1 MTWEITKS
9 TRRRRWRAMARF
21 AIESILFH
29 QGKASTYR
37 YILAMLAV
45 TLFCCPPAMALP
57 PTTVII
63 SVSPSSITQ
72 GEQAGIVAQVVTLGS
87 SPGTLAIWDTDG
99 NQYPV
104 TTVNNSLGSGLTAI
118 SAFVAGTTF
127 SVGRHTFYATYS
139 GDSVYGVSTS
149 ANVTLTVNALS
160 TVGTVSPSR
169 SGTAGGSQVTI
180 TGTNLNT
187 AATVAF
193 GGAAAAIVSSS
204 SNSLVV
210 TTPPHAAGVVDVI
223 LTTSGGTVTTLAG
236 AFTYGGV
243 ANPAQNAA
251 VVALIGAQTQ
261 AVRQFSSSHLNNFN
275 QRLES
280 LHGDGWAASS
290 LGVNLSQ
297 GPASETVPVGTGGDT
312 VNYAGSSVGSLRSN
326 MRKAGLTL
334 AAANPV
340 ADDAYNLPD
349 LPASTGLQHRALS
362 WWIGGSLDLGQQQG
376 LSGGKLTTGG
386 VSFGGDYRLNDRL
399 TLGVGAGYSRSNFQS
414 DDLGAKSIGQGMVGV
429 VYASFRPTDRSY
441 VDLVAGVGQ
450 LQFDLTR
457 YIAGDATSA
466 SGSRGGMQ
474 AFGSLTAGYEWRGE
488 QWLLSPYGRI
498 DIARARLDSYTESS
512 SSSEALHYFKQSIR
526 NDNASLGLRGEWRH
540 RLVSG
545 TLVPLTKV
553 AYQRSLQGAVQTSMQ
568 YADSSISNT
577 IYTLSDSA
585 SQSSQWLFS
594 LGGKFLFD
602 SGTIL
607 SLIYNYGVS
616 NDQYSSHSVQFSV
629 TGSF

>member
-1 MTWEITKS
+1 
-9 TRRRRWRAMARF
+9 MARF

-261 AVRQFSSSHLNNFN
+261 AVRPISSSPQPNIN
-275 QRLES
+275 QPQASR

-362 WWIGGSLDLGQQQG
+362 WWIGGSLDQG
-376 LSGGKLTTGG
+376 H
-386 VSFGGDYRLNDRL
+386 
-399 TLGVGAGYSRSNFQS
+399 
-414 DDLGAKSIGQGMVGV
+414 
-429 VYASFRPTDRSY
+429 P
-441 VDLVAGVGQ
+441 
-450 LQFDLTR
+450 
-457 YIAGDATSA
+457 
-466 SGSRGGMQ
+466 
-474 AFGSLTAGYEWRGE
+474 
-488 QWLLSPYGRI
+488 
-498 DIARARLDSYTESS
+498 
-512 SSSEALHYFKQSIR
+512 H
-526 NDNASLGLRGEWRH
+526 GLRGGKHKTRGVTIGGDDS
-540 RLVSG
+540 LNK
-545 TLVPLTKV
+545 TL
-553 AYQRSLQGAVQTSMQ
+553 
-568 YADSSISNT
+568 
-577 IYTLSDSA
+577 
-585 SQSSQWLFS
+585 
-594 LGGKFLFD
+594 
-602 SGTIL
+602 
-607 SLIYNYGVS
+607 
-616 NDQYSSHSVQFSV
+616 
-629 TGSF
+629 